1 MTEQQ
6 NPTAAAAATTATAAT
21 AATTAADDVQV
32 CHTWHGG
39 PVRVI
44 RGPLGQMRRHV
55 PTFNRRLGGRQGF
68 RITRSPM
75 PGHDGPETPVAEV
88 TPVYHLVQHR
98 DVLDEVSARI
108 DQADPGAAARAPAT
122 MILGPDERRMDLTV
136 GLPSMMFTPGDGYCI
151 EGRVSLRNSVDKSC
165 ALFGGVGYLRM
176 VCANGMMGWDGHR
189 MRRVHNG
196 PRVLP
201 TVMAHVSAQ
210 LGNIAPER
218 ARLNHLL
225 DRRVNATQIAGL
237 VDTVIPRK
245 WGRWE
250 AVQVWH
256 VAVHGLYG
264 VPVFQTD
271 RPPHQVPLRTI
282 NSAPGACAPVTNLY
296 HLMQALSY
304 VASRSSPY
312 ETRLNWLGQVH
323 DIVQP
328 LLN

>member
-1 MTEQQ
+1 MTDQQ
-6 NPTAAAAATTATAAT
+6 NTAAA
-21 AATTAADDVQV
+21 TAADDVRV
-32 CHTWHGG
+32 CHTWYGG
-39 PVRVI
+39 PVRVV
-44 RGPLGQMRRHV
+44 RGPLARMREHV
-55 PTFNRRLGGRQGF
+55 PTFNRRLGGRGGY
-68 RITRSPM
+68 RITRSPR
-75 PGHDGPETPVAEV
+75 PSHDGPETHVVDV

-98 DVLDEVSARI
+98 DVLDEVAARI
-108 DQADPGAAARAPAT
+108 DRADPGAAAGAPAT

-151 EGRVSLRNSVDKSC
+151 EGRVSVRNSVDKSC

-201 TVMAHVSAQ
+201 TVMGHVSAQ
-210 LGNIAPER
+210 LGSIAPER
-218 ARLNHLL
+218 ARLNRLL
-225 DRRVNATQIAGL
+225 DRKVDAAQIADL
-237 VDTVIPRK
+237 VDHVVPRK

-256 VAVHGLYG
+256 VAMHGVYG

-271 RPPHQVPLRTI
+271 RPPHRVPLRT
-282 NSAPGACAPVTNLY
+282 AEAARGACAPVTNLY

-304 VASRSSPY
+304 VASRSTPY
-312 ETRLNWLGQVH
+312 ERQLAYLGQVYS
-323 DIVQP
+323 IVEP